1 MALTLL
7 MPTNAIVAG
16 VAVDVGVGVA
26 VLVALAVA
34 VGVAVLVA
42 VGVAV
47 SVAVAV
53 GIGVGVGVT
62 VGVGVAVG
70 FTLGVGVGVGVIV
83 CLGQPGRFAGH
94 PFHVKRNVDPDACAL
109 AEVATIA
116 RATNPRV
123 NITVSDRAVAA
134 PNFVR

>member
-7 MPTNAIVAG
+7 LPTNAIVAG

-53 GIGVGVGVT
+53 GVGVGVT